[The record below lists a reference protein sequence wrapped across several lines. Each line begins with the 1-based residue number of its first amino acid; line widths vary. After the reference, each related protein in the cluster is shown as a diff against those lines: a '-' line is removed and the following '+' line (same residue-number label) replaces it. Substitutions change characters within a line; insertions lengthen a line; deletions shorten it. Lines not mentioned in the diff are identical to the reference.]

1 MTVWIMQAGP
11 QGEYAEHSLIEN
23 VLTIGWGNL
32 RENLAELK
40 SPQQI
45 FDRIQPL
52 CVGRIQ
58 GTITHYAT
66 QLLRFGYEMAIG
78 DLAVLRLRGKPV
90 VAIGEVE
97 GDYQYRSEAEEYP
110 HVRAVKWLNKE
121 VPKEDLAPELRN
133 AMFGQGWLY
142 PWKAENAERRV
153 REAASGD
160 HFTEKAKAGPTESGV
175 DEQQDIGELADAKIR
190 ERVGQEFQ
198 GHELANL
205 VTAILR
211 AQGYVANMSPPGPD
225 GGIDIVAGGG
235 PLGFDKPRMCVQV
248 KSGGKPADVT
258 VLRALAG
265 SVKNSGADY
274 GLLVSW
280 RGFTSS
286 TEREAR
292 ESNYFNIRLW
302 DSKALID
309 ALFEMYDRLPAD
321 IRARIPIKQIWI
333 VADPVSP

>member
-1 MTVWIMQAGP
+1 M
-11 QGEYAEHSLIEN
+11 
-23 VLTIGWGNL
+23 
-32 RENLAELK
+32 RENLADFK
-40 SPQQI
+40 TPQQI

-78 DLAVLRLRGKPV
+78 DLAVLRLRGKLV
-90 VAIGEVE
+90 VAIGAVD
-97 GDYQYRSEAEEYP
+97 GDYQFRSEAEEYP
-110 HVRAVKWLNKE
+110 HVRVVKWLNKD
-121 VPKEDLAPELRN
+121 VPKKDLAPELRN

-142 PWKAENAERRV
+142 PWKAENAESRV
-153 REAASGD
+153 LAAASRD
-160 HFTEKAKAGPTESGV
+160 HDTEKAEAEPTESDV
-175 DEQQDIGELADAKIR
+175 DEQQDIGEMADAKIR
-190 ERVGQEFQ
+190 ERVVQEFQ

-211 AQGYVANMSPPGPD
+211 AQGYVATMSPPGPD

-265 SVKNSGADY
+265 SVKKLG
-274 GLLVSW
+274 G
-280 RGFTSS
+280 
-286 TEREAR
+286 
-292 ESNYFNIRLW
+292 RLW
-302 DSKALID
+302 AAGVL
-309 ALFEMYDRLPAD
+309 ERLYQLHRERSP
-321 IRARIPIKQIWI
+321 RKQLLQHPPMGLQG
-333 VADPVSP
+333 VA